1 MLAFITLCIKVFFE
15 IFKVAHESVQAKTR
29 EKEYDQ
35 SQEERDKLNANP
47 AAWFESHFNRLS
59 GQSNQSPVSDT
70 NSTDNTKSA
79 NA

>member
-1 MLAFITLCIKVFFE
+1 MLSFFTLCLKVFLE
-15 IFKVAHESVQAKTR
+15 IFKIAHESVQEKTR

-59 GQSNQSPVSDT
+59 GQSNQSPTKDT
-70 NSTDNTKSA
+70 NGTDNSKSA

>member
-1 MLAFITLCIKVFFE
+1 MLSFISLCLKVFLE

-47 AAWFESHFNRLS
+47 ADWFESHFNRMS
-59 GQSNQSPVSDT
+59 GQSNQSSKQNTD
-70 NSTDNTKSA
+70 STDNSKSA